1 MRGRQVYKDRVH
13 AGNVLAD
20 AIAKKY
26 NNENNDIIVLALPR
40 GGVPVAYQISQR
52 MKTSLDV
59 FLVRK
64 IGVEGHE
71 ELAMGAISET
81 ATVFNKDVISQIS
94 EESIRRVIAKEAG
107 LIVEKSKQE
116 LQRRNLKYRRGKPP
130 VNVSGKI
137 VILVDDGIA
146 TGATMKAAYKSLQ
159 EMKPKKIVVAVP
171 VGAPDTINEI
181 NNEVDDVICPL
192 QPAFLMGIG
201 MWYLNFDQ
209 TEDAE
214 VLDHLTKAES
224 QFPVPTV
231 SPHESEKLQEKNV
244 VELNKGS

>member
-1 MRGRQVYKDRVH
+1 MRDRQEYKDRVH

-20 AIAKKY
+20 AVAQKY

-52 MKTSLDV
+52 IKAPLDV

-81 ATVFNKDVISQIS
+81 ATVFNKEIIGRIS
-94 EESIRRVIAKEAG
+94 EESIRR
-107 LIVEKSKQE
+107 KQE
-116 LQRRNLKYRRGKPP
+116 LQRRNLMYRKGKPA
-130 VNVSGKI
+130 VNVGGKT

-146 TGATMKAAYKSLQ
+146 TGATMRVAYKSLQ
-159 EMKPKKIVVAVP
+159 TQKPKKIVIAVP
-171 VGAPDTINEI
+171 VGAPDTINEMK
-181 NNEVDDVICPL
+181 NDVDDVICPL

-201 MWYLNFDQ
+201 MWYMNFNQ
-209 TEDAE
+209 TEDDE
-214 VLDHLTKAES
+214 VLEYLAKAEL

-231 SPHESEKLQEKNV
+231 FPHESEKLQEKNV
-244 VELNKGS
+244 IEVEASKGL